1 MSSNLEAK
9 AKEVPARRW
18 DWFDRDLGRWFE
30 GMWPWFGGGDRLCIE
45 QEMADDTMIVRAEV
59 PGIDP
64 DKDVEI
70 TLDDGVLRI
79 RAERRYEESEEKQ
92 GRTRSE
98 FRYGMFERSL
108 RVPGDVG
115 VDDVEATYRDG
126 ILEVK
131 VPFKV
136 PTEAG
141 VRRVPVT
148 KR

>member
-1 MSSNLEAK
+1 MSRDLEAK
-9 AKEVPARRW
+9 ADETPARRW
-18 DWFDRDLGRWFE
+18 EWFDRDLGRWFE
-30 GMWPWFGGGDRLCIE
+30 GMWPWFGGGDRLRIE
-45 QEMADDTMIVRAEV
+45 QEMADDTMIIRAEV
-59 PGIDP
+59 PGVDP

-79 RAERRYEESEEKQ
+79 RTERRDEKTEEKQ

-98 FRYGMFERSL
+98 FRYGMFERSV
-108 RVPGDVG
+108 RVPADVG
-115 VDDVEATYRDG
+115 VDDVVASYTDG

-131 VPFKV
+131 VPYKV

-141 VRRVPVT
+141 VRKVPVT